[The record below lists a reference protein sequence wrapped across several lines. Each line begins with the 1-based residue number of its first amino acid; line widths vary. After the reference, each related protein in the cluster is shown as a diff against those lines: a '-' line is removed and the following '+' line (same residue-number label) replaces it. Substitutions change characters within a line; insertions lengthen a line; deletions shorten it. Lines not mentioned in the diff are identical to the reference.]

1 MAKKLKKG
9 DAVEWNSHGGKK
21 SRKGVATGT
30 VVKRLTEPMKIKG
43 HTVKASKDEPQYLVR
58 SDNGGKAAHKP
69 SALRR
74 RSTSSS
80 KGSGSKHEARS

>member
-21 SRKGVATGT
+21 SRNGVATGV
-30 VVKRLTEPMKIKG
+30 VVKKLTRPRTIKG
-43 HTVKASKDEPQYLVR
+43 HRVAASKEDPQYLVR

-74 RSTSSS
+74 RR
-80 KGSGSKHEARS
+80 RS